1 MHLAEESGQVAAARW
16 LARRNGDANMD
27 RRDFMKGSA
36 VALGSFVSV
45 EGAVRASIQEQGTNS
60 SEHMPGKIGRP
71 VRAVS
76 IGFKPGLSLEQIA
89 GLVDKEGARGADIIA
104 LPETCRGGSP
114 EGLDGPT
121 ISTLSGLARKH
132 RTFVVCPINRKTG
145 DRLLNSA
152 VLLDRRGQIA
162 GVYDKMYPFLKEF
175 AKSPGVQPGQAVT
188 VFPTDFGR
196 IGLAICFDVNWAA
209 PWQRLSDLGAEL
221 VIWPSAYSA
230 GRSLQAR
237 AIDYNYYVMSAT
249 WTPDCLVYDIDGE
262 QLAYDHNNM
271 SNGTN
276 ITRFTFDLDRCLF
289 HQDFNLPT
297 KLANLLKD
305 HEEDVEREKWL
316 PMEGW
321 FVLKAKRS
329 GVSARELARRYG
341 LEERRPYINRSR
353 CEVDKL
359 RGWQFS

>member
-1 MHLAEESGQVAAARW
+1 
-16 LARRNGDANMD
+16 MD
-27 RRDFMKGSA
+27 RRQFIQHSA
-36 VALGSFVSV
+36 VAVSSLASV
-45 EGAVRASIQEQGTNS
+45 EAAGRSSIDEQGTPR
-60 SEHMPGKIGRP
+60 SEEAAGKIGRP

-104 LPETCRGGSP
+104 LPETFRGQDNHSA
-114 EGLDGPT
+114 ESLDGPT
-121 ISTLSGLARKH
+121 VSTLARLAAKH
-132 RTFVVCPINRKTG
+132 RTYLVCPI
-145 DRLLNSA
+145 DRQDGERRFNSA
-152 VLLDRRGQIA
+152 VLLDRGGQVA
-162 GVYDKMYPFLKEF
+162 CVYNKMYPFSKEF
-175 AKSPGVQPGQAVT
+175 GNAPGLHPGEAVT

-196 IGLAICFDVNWAA
+196 VGLAICFDVNWA
-209 PWQRLSDLGAEL
+209 PLWQRLSDFRAEL

-237 AIDYNYYVMSAT
+237 AIDFNYYVMSAT

-262 QLAYDHNNM
+262 QLLYEHDNLSDGRNV
-271 SNGTN
+271 S
-276 ITRFTFDLDRCLF
+276 RFTFDLDRCLF
-289 HQDFNLPT
+289 HQDFNLPA

-305 HEEDVEREKWL
+305 HGEDVEREKWL

-321 FVLKAKRS
+321 FLLKAKRP
-329 GVSARELARRYG
+329 GVSARALARQYG

-353 CEVDKL
+353 CDLDKA

>member
-1 MHLAEESGQVAAARW
+1 V
-16 LARRNGDANMD
+16 D
-27 RRDFMKGSA
+27 RRQFVKDS

-45 EGAVRASIQEQGTNS
+45 DGAGLASIQEPATTR
-60 SEHMPGKIGRP
+60 SEEAPGKIGRP

-76 IGFKPGLSLEQIA
+76 IGFKPGISLEQIA
-89 GLVDKEGARGADIIA
+89 ELVDKEGARGADIIA
-104 LPETCRGGSP
+104 LPETCRGQNDTSQ

-121 ISTLSGLARKH
+121 ISTVARLASEH
-132 RTFVVCPINRKTG
+132 RTYVVCPIDRKNR
-145 DRLLNSA
+145 DRRLNSA
-152 VLLDRRGQIA
+152 VLIDRRGQIA
-162 GVYDKMYPFLKEF
+162 GIYDKMYPFFEEF
-175 AKSPGVQPGQAVT
+175 ANRPAVQPGQAVA

-230 GRSLQAR
+230 GKSLQAR

-249 WTPDCLVYDIDGE
+249 WTPDCLAYDIDGE
-262 QLAYDHNNM
+262 QLVYDHNNM

-276 ITRFTFDLDRCLF
+276 ITRLRFDLDRCIF
-289 HQDFNLPT
+289 HQDMNLPG
-297 KLANLLKD
+297 KLARLLKD
-305 HEEDVEREKWL
+305 HGDDVEREKWL

-321 FVLKAKRS
+321 FVLRARRP

-353 CEVDKL
+353 CEVDKS